1 MKIEDLRKD
10 YDELQVKYGAK
21 ELDSIYNGGCE
32 KNPDICFVFMNP
44 TGKNIASDKSWKGRK
59 SPWLGTKNIWK
70 LFYKVDLLSEET
82 FNKIQEKKPKEWDYE
97 FCNYVYEEIE
107 KNKLFITNLGK
118 CTQIDA
124 RPLPDEV
131 LKKYLDLLFKEINII
146 KPKIIITFGNQ
157 VSSIILNKKISV
169 SENRKKCHKIQ
180 INKNEYKVYPVYYP
194 VGNGIFNIDK
204 SIEDIKNKKIDVI
217 LIKDL
222 SRLGRNYIETGN
234 FAEVVFPA
242 MGVSVISVDENY
254 EIDSSDYYSDDYL
267 ALKNLFNDMYAK
279 DISKKVRS
287 SLIVKKQNL

>member
-82 FNKIQEKKPKEWDYE
+82 FNKIQEKKPNDWDYAFAE
-97 FCNYVYEEIE
+97 EVYHEVENKNY
-107 KNKLFITNLGK
+107 FITNLGK

-124 RPLPDEV
+124 RPLPDEI
-131 LKKYLDLLFKEINII
+131 LGSYLELLLKEIDIVN
-146 KPKIIITFGNQ
+146 PKIIITFGNQ
-157 VSSIILNKKISV
+157 VSSIILDKKISV
-169 SENRKKCHKIQ
+169 SEVRKKHFDKEINGKLYKIF
-180 INKNEYKVYPVYYP
+180 PVYYP

-204 SIEDIKNKKIDVI
+204 AIEDIKWIIKK
-217 LIKDL
+217 
-222 SRLGRNYIETGN
+222 Y
-234 FAEVVFPA
+234 
-242 MGVSVISVDENY
+242 
-254 EIDSSDYYSDDYL
+254 
-267 ALKNLFNDMYAK
+267 
-279 DISKKVRS
+279 
-287 SLIVKKQNL
+287 

>member
-70 LFYKVDLLSEET
+70 LFYKVDLL
-82 FNKIQEKKPKEWDYE
+82 
-97 FCNYVYEEIE
+97 
-107 KNKLFITNLGK
+107 
-118 CTQIDA
+118 
-124 RPLPDEV
+124 
-131 LKKYLDLLFKEINII
+131 FKEINII

-169 SENRKKCHKIQ
+169 SENRKKCYRIQ

-234 FAEVVFPA
+234 FVEVVFPA
-242 MGVSVISVDENY
+242 MEVSVISVEEN
-254 EIDSSDYYSDDYL
+254 
-267 ALKNLFNDMYAK
+267 
-279 DISKKVRS
+279 
-287 SLIVKKQNL
+287 